1 MLGKF
6 GFFRIWK
13 EKQKQI
19 EKPRNCVREFQKGV
33 REVEKEREKVGQK
46 KKVGRGREEVT
57 NFQKQ

>member
-33 REVEKEREKVGQK
+33 RELK
-46 KKVGRGREEVT
+46 KGKRKGRNRT
-57 NFQKQ
+57 

>member
-33 REVEKEREKVGQK
+33 REVEKGKRKGRPK
-46 KKVGRGREEVT
+46 KKCRKRKEVT